1 MRASIILASL
11 PMMIATP
18 ALAQHQGHP
27 MPAADAPAPKA
38 PQPPPSPPPTAPP
51 AEDADAMPAMDW
63 PTNAPA
69 NAKTEM
75 EEQLPME
82 GMDHS
87 KMEGMQP
94 TPGMPAMDHSKME
107 DMQPAPGMPAMDHSK
122 MEGMQPAPGAAVM
135 DHSGMDMGQE
145 EAGNEPPPPA
155 PTDHAADRVFGAA
168 AMGKARDVLREEHGG
183 TTTSMFMLKI
193 GEWQVRD
200 GENGYRWDGEAWFGG
215 DYNRLVLKS
224 EGEGGEDS
232 GLESGE
238 IQALYSRAIS
248 PYFDLQAGI
257 RQDFQQGPKRTYVT
271 VGFEGLA
278 PYWFDT
284 EGALFLSNKGEL
296 LGRIEGTYDLRLT
309 QRWIL
314 QPLAE
319 VNFSAQDIPE
329 MEIGSGLSDIE
340 LGLRLRYEIKREFAP
355 YIGVSFERKFGDS
368 ADFARA
374 RGEDVQATS
383 IVVGIRAWF

>member
-1 MRASIILASL
+1 MRASVLLASL
-11 PMMIATP
+11 PLLIATP

-27 MPAADAPAPKA
+27 MPAAGAPVPKA
-38 PQPPPSPPPTAPP
+38 PQPPPSPLPSALP
-51 AEDADAMPAMDW
+51 ADEPDAMPAMDW
-63 PTNAPA
+63 PTDAPTNVKA
-69 NAKTEM
+69 ETED
-75 EEQLPME
+75 EPSME

-87 KMEGMQP
+87 NMEGM
-94 TPGMPAMDHSKME
+94 K
-107 DMQPAPGMPAMDHSK
+107 PAPGMPAMDHSK
-122 MEGMQPAPGAAVM
+122 MEGMKPAPGTPTM
-135 DHSGMDMGQE
+135 DHSGMDMAEE

-168 AMGKARDVLREEHGG
+168 AMGKARDLLREEHGG

-248 PYFDLQAGI
+248 PYFDLQTGI
-257 RQDFQQGPKRTYVT
+257 RQDLQQGPKRTYVT

-314 QPLAE
+314 QPRAE

-329 MEIGSGLSDIE
+329 MAIGPGVSDIE
-340 LGLRLRYEIKREFAP
+340 LGVRLRYEIRREFAP
-355 YIGVSFERKFGDS
+355 YIGVSFDRKFGDT

-374 RGEDVQATS
+374 MGEDVEATS